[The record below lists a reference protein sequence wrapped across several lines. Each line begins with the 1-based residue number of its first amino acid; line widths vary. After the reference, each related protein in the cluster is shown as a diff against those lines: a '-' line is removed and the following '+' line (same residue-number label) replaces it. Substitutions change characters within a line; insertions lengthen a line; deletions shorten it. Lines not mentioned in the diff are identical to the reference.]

1 MNTQTAETTKLDAAE
16 EMGQVAEL
24 IERGATRE
32 ARRRTARLA
41 DAADVMTRALL
52 GEILTA
58 LEKHPA
64 VAVPRLRHLWKVTD
78 EDGRALVEACAPHA
92 ERRAEAAKQAE
103 RMAQSTRAER
113 REYARRRP
121 GAVVTSQG
129 TPQQQRS
136 QRATDND
143 TATRRYFAE
152 RDDHATADVR
162 DASRH
167 GAEPEGRPCTA
178 CVRDRATREDG
189 VCDDCRRAVAPMR
202 GLPCVA
208 AACGVERSTRDQQ
221 RSHDDGLCED
231 CRDSGTAGVAILP
244 ATATRAEVLIAR
256 CEYIAATS
264 ATADERNARLN
275 RDWRCL
281 LTGDRFTVS
290 DWHARQPA

>member
-1 MNTQTAETTKLDAAE
+1 MNTQTAETTTIDAAE
-16 EMGQVAEL
+16 EMGQVADL
-24 IERGATRE
+24 IAAGATRE

-41 DAADVMTRALL
+41 DTATVSTRALL
-52 GEILTA
+52 GEILAA
-58 LEKHPA
+58 LETHPA
-64 VAVPRLRHLWKVTD
+64 VTIAKLRDLWKVSD
-78 EDGRALVEACAPHA
+78 EDGRALVLACVPHA

-103 RMAQSTRAER
+103 RMAQATRAER

-121 GAVVTSQG
+121 GAVVTRQG
-129 TPQQQRS
+129 SPQPRRG

-143 TATRRYFAE
+143 TASRRYFDEQVDPAE
-152 RDDHATADVR
+152 VTDEQSDYQQLDY
-162 DASRH
+162 
-167 GAEPEGRPCTA
+167 
-178 CVRDRATREDG
+178 DRA
-189 VCDDCRRAVAPMR
+189 AVPPMR

-208 AACGVERSTRDQQ
+208 APCGVERSTRDQQ

-231 CRDSGTAGVAILP
+231 CRDSGTAGLAILP

-264 ATADERNARLN
+264 ATPVERNARLN

-281 LTGDRFTVS
+281 RTEDKFTVS